1 MWELW
6 LAIAVAVAVLVVV
19 SGFFLLKK
27 KQTQLSNPIFA
38 LAIAL
43 MVIGITFS
51 DNPLVGYSFLGT
63 SMALSVICAVRNSK
77 KK

>member
-6 LAIAVAVAVLVVV
+6 LTIAVAVAVLVVV
-19 SGFFLLKK
+19 SGFFQVKK
-27 KQTQLSNPIFA
+27 KQQLIGNPFFA
-38 LAIAL
+38 LASAL

-63 SMALSVICAVRNSK
+63 SIALSVIYAIRNSK

>member
-6 LAIAVAVAVLVVV
+6 FAIAVTVAVLVVTFV
-19 SGFFLLKK
+19 SLLIKK
-27 KQTQLSNPIFA
+27 KRVLPNSSVFA

-43 MVIGITFS
+43 AVVGVTFS

-63 SMALSVICAVRNSK
+63 SMALSVICAFRNSRK
-77 KK
+77 K

>member
-6 LAIAVAVAVLVVV
+6 LAIAVAVIVLVVASV
-19 SGFFLLKK
+19 SLLIKK
-27 KQTQLSNPIFA
+27 KQALPNSPIFA

-43 MVIGITFS
+43 AVVGITFS

-63 SMALSVICAVRNSK
+63 SMALSVIYAVKNSGK
-77 KK
+77 K

>member
-6 LAIAVAVAVLVVV
+6 LEIAVAVAVLVVTSV
-19 SGFFLLKK
+19 SLLIKK
-27 KQTQLSNPIFA
+27 KQVLPNSPIFA

-43 MVIGITFS
+43 AVVGITFS

-63 SMALSVICAVRNSK
+63 SMALLVIYAVKNSRK
-77 KK
+77 K

>member
-6 LAIAVAVAVLVVV
+6 LAIAVAVAVLVIV

-27 KQTQLSNPIFA
+27 KQTLPNNPILA
-38 LAIAL
+38 LASAF

-63 SMALSVICAVRNSK
+63 SIALSVIYAIRNSK